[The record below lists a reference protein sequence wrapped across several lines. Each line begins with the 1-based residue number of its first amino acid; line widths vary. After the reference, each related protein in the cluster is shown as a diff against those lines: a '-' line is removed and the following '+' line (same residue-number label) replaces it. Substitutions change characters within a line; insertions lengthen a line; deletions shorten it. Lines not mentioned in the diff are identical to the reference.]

1 MAVMGMEFRI
11 PRYVFMDQKHDIRVS
26 VSDADNQ
33 VIRDELGETGSVMTT
48 LAKPDLLQGDQVR
61 GIVSDLLQEAVTPFP
76 TEVRSPHVEC
86 AEHHGGFAGS
96 RVHMHVIT
104 VADERPGI
112 CPLLH
117 WGGGVGGA
125 YGWPDIGV
133 KRWWGG
139 AGRPGP
145 LHANIRVAMVLMGGP
160 LLNPCVVMFPRTH
173 IT

>member
-104 VADERPGI
+104 VTDERPGI

-117 WGGGVGGA
+117 WGGGSGG
-125 YGWPDIGV
+125 
-133 KRWWGG
+133 R
-139 AGRPGP
+139 
-145 LHANIRVAMVLMGGP
+145 MGGQT
-160 LLNPCVVMFPRTH
+160 LVSNGGGGGQGGLAPCMR
-173 IT
+173 ISE